1 MQNVISEAIETPIHR
16 HREIQMNVA
25 FSSIERESKTY
36 RFIIVAKNNLKKVQ
50 NKMLKFKMS
59 KIQFYFVFFYSSI
72 LLKCTVYSDRGD
84 RISTEIGRF
93 LRFIFFK

>member
-16 HREIQMNVA
+16 HREIQLNVA
-25 FSSIERESKTY
+25 FLSIKRESKTY

-59 KIQFYFVFFYSSI
+59 KIQFFLFPFIRVFY
-72 LLKCTVYSDRGD
+72 
-84 RISTEIGRF
+84 
-93 LRFIFFK
+93 